1 MCFKNFLTLRTAF
14 KGLVKRLLND
24 YSSNKDFIKPENSK
38 LGDYLNKVFSE
49 VILSMDKNP
58 INLEQEIRNII
69 VI

>member
-1 MCFKNFLTLRTAF
+1 M
-14 KGLVKRLLND
+14 
-24 YSSNKDFIKPENSK
+24 KPENSK